1 MWAHK
6 CLGAGLSLSTIPLQI
21 VVGEKKK
28 KRGLPELSA
37 EHNLFFFFPPFLHG
51 FIPGL

>member
-28 KRGLPELSA
+28 KEAYL
-37 EHNLFFFFPPFLHG
+37 N
-51 FIPGL
+51 

>member
-21 VVGEKKK
+21 ESEKKK
-28 KRGLPELSA
+28 EAYL
-37 EHNLFFFFPPFLHG
+37 N
-51 FIPGL
+51 